1 MTSPS
6 ANAWKIL
13 LFGKE
18 GQVGGEL
25 SSLLQPLGEL
35 ILCGEQDLDL
45 TQEKRIREK
54 LREVQ
59 PHIIVNAAAYT
70 AVDKAEE
77 QPDLALAVNGTAP
90 AIIAEEAK
98 QLGAALVHYSTDYVF
113 DGEKQGPYTEEDSP
127 NPLGV
132 YGRTKLA
139 GDEAIQSSGVSH
151 LIFRTSWVYGLKGK
165 NFLLTIQ
172 RLAKERD
179 ELKIVD
185 DQIGSPTWCRTIA
198 QTTANVLTQILPQSS
213 PGNLSGF
220 EQASGL
226 YNLVCGGPTSW
237 FGFAQAILEA
247 SSSSQ
252 TTQLK
257 PIPTSEYPTP
267 AKRPPNS
274 VLSTG
279 KLKSAFGITPPY
291 WDVTLKY
298 CLRGDA

>member
-1 MTSPS
+1 MPPSS

-13 LFGKE
+13 LIGKE
-18 GQVGGEL
+18 GQVGREL
-25 SSLLQPLGEL
+25 SSLLKPFGEL
-35 ILCGEQDLDL
+35 TLFGKEDLDL
-45 TQEKRIREK
+45 TQADRIREQ
-54 LREVQ
+54 LRNVQ
-59 PHIIVNAAAYT
+59 PHVIVNAAAYT
-70 AVDKAEE
+70 AVDQAEE
-77 QPDLALAVNGTAP
+77 EPDLALAINGTAP
-90 AIIAEEAK
+90 AILAEEAK
-98 QLGAALVHYSTDYVF
+98 KLGAALVQYSTDYVF
-113 DGEKQGPYTEEDSP
+113 DGEKQEPYTEEDSP
-127 NPLGV
+127 NPMGV

-139 GDEAIQSSGVSH
+139 GDEAILSTGLPH
-151 LIFRTSWVYGLKGK
+151 LIFRTAWVYGLKGK

-198 QTTANVLTQILPQSS
+198 QATANVLTQILPQSS
-213 PGNLSGF
+213 PGDLSRF

-226 YNLVCGGPTSW
+226 YNLVCGGQTSW

-252 TTQLK
+252 DTKLI

-267 AKRPPNS
+267 AKRPKNS
-274 VLSTG
+274 VLSTE
-279 KLKSAFGITPPY
+279 KLRTAFGIAPPA

-298 CLRGDA
+298 CLSR

>member
-1 MTSPS
+1 MPPSS

-13 LFGKE
+13 LIGKG

-25 SSLLQPLGEL
+25 SSLLRPFGEL
-35 ILCGEQDLDL
+35 IMFGEEDLDL
-45 TQEKRIREK
+45 TQEDRIREK

-59 PHIIVNAAAYT
+59 PHVIVNAAAYT

-77 QPDLALAVNGTAP
+77 EPDLALAVNANAP
-90 AIIAEEAK
+90 AVLAEEAK
-98 QLGAALVHYSTDYVF
+98 KLGAALVHYSTDYVF
-113 DGEKQGPYTEEDSP
+113 DGEKQEPYTEEDSP

-139 GDEAIQSSGVSH
+139 GDEAIRSAGLPH
-151 LIFRTSWVYGLKGK
+151 LIFRTAWVYGLKGK

-172 RLAKERD
+172 RLANERD

-185 DQIGSPTWCRTIA
+185 DQIGSPTWSRTIA
-198 QTTANVLTQILPQSS
+198 QVTANVLTQILPQNS
-213 PGNLSGF
+213 PGDITRF
-220 EQASGL
+220 EQVSGL
-226 YNLVCGGPTSW
+226 YNLVCGGQTSW

-252 TTQLK
+252 NTKLT

-267 AKRPPNS
+267 AKRPKNS
-274 VLSTG
+274 ILSTE
-279 KLKSAFGITPPY
+279 KLRSAFGIAPPS
-291 WDVTLKY
+291 WDRALKY
-298 CLRGDA
+298 CLNR